1 MTKSLPRYF
10 IPVALLL
17 CVAFVVFSL
26 FTFSFCADDMLIMAR
41 YAKNLV
47 EHGIWNWNADHD
59 YVEANTSFLYTVLM
73 IIPELIGMNTFLFLK
88 IINVL
93 LFGVLIFRFW
103 QHLADKRLF
112 LIACSFMVFNPF
124 IYIHLYSGF
133 ETFLFLFLL
142 IETAIIVLLKRPNER
157 YLYLLLLFL
166 PLTRPEG
173 ALFSIILFAL
183 AAQNGQVV
191 KRYAYF
197 IAMLLLAG
205 VYMVWR
211 VKYFGYLLPNTFYV
225 KSVNDSYMH
234 HLVSLVSIYF
244 NNSPYLFLLVALFF
258 MTANFQ
264 FRVLVVVS
272 MVLLVFLYYP
282 SALATDIGARFFS
295 HGAYYLMLIAFFIYK
310 DIYNKKAFLLL
321 SSFLVVLHFST
332 TVPAYKVIFPY
343 AKDFHYGH
351 IDIGKRLAKYKDK
364 NYKLMLCEAG
374 AIPYYAEWKT
384 FDLLALCD
392 TYLARNPLSV
402 AYMEKCNPDVIV
414 VFANQPSLKSAI
426 VTLSNDKNNT
436 AQEVFFAFLKK
447 HPEYELAAIG
457 KRYMNSY
464 NLILL
469 NKKNPDYIPLKNDF
483 EAHQKL
489 SYGKKFSLTHA
500 LLQKY
505 FIADL

>member
-1 MTKSLPRYF
+1 MSKKLPRYF
-10 IPVALLL
+10 IPAIVLLS
-17 CVAFVVFSL
+17 FVFIVFSS

-47 EHGIWNWNADHD
+47 EHGIWNWNADYN
-59 YVEANTSFLYTVLM
+59 YVEANTSFLYTVIM
-73 IIPELIGMNTFLFLK
+73 ILPELIGMNVFLFLK
-88 IINVL
+88 IFNL
-93 LFGVLIFRFW
+93 CLFAILIYRFW
-103 QHLADKRLF
+103 QYLEDKRLF
-112 LIACSFMVFNPF
+112 LLACSFLVFNPF

-142 IETAIIVLLKRPNER
+142 IETAIIVLLKLPKER

-191 KRYAYF
+191 KKYPYF
-197 IAMLLLAG
+197 IAMLLLG
-205 VYMVWR
+205 CIYMIWR
-211 VKYFGYLLPNTFYV
+211 AQYFGYLLPNTFYV
-225 KSVNDSYMH
+225 KSVNDSYLH
-234 HLVSLVSIYF
+234 HLLSLITIYF
-244 NNSPYLFLLVALFF
+244 NNSPYLFLLIALFF

-264 FRVLVVVS
+264 LRVLVVIS
-272 MVLLVFLYYP
+272 FILLVFLYYP

-295 HGAYYLMLIAFFIYK
+295 HGAYYLMLIAFFVFK

-321 SSFLVVLHFST
+321 SSFLVVIHFST
-332 TVPAYKVIFPY
+332 TVPVYKVIFPY

-384 FDLLALCD
+384 YDLLALCD

-402 AYMEKCNPDVIV
+402 SYLEQCNPDVIV
-414 VFANQPSLKSAI
+414 VFANQPDIKSAI
-426 VTLSNDKNNT
+426 VTLSNNKNNT
-436 AQEVFFAFLKK
+436 AQEVFFQFLEK

-464 NLILL
+464 NIILL
-469 NKKNPDYIPLKNDF
+469 NRKNPDYASLKRDF
-483 EAHQKL
+483 EEHQKL
-489 SYGKKFSLTHA
+489 SYDKKFSIRQA

-505 FIADL
+505 FMADI